1 MSFTAKI
8 LSWRFRYLNIL
19 GCLLKRRPTRGG
31 GGSRAP
37 QPPPPLATPLD
48 YQTWSGGRRVRVGLT
63 VKFAFVWLTKK
74 MRSCARLIGL
84 YWKLF
89 N

>member
-8 LSWRFRYLNIL
+8 LSWRFHYLNIL
-19 GCLLKRRPTRGG
+19 GCLLKRRPTSGG
-31 GGSRAP
+31 CHGHPS
-37 QPPPPLATPLD
+37 PPSLATPLD

-63 VKFAFVWLTKK
+63 VKFAFVWLTKNL
-74 MRSCARLIGL
+74 RSCARLIGL

>member
-19 GCLLKRRPTRGG
+19 GCLLKKKG
-31 GGSRAP
+31 
-37 QPPPPLATPLD
+37 PPPLATPLD
-48 YQTWSGGRRVRVGLT
+48 YQTWSGGRGVRVGLT
-63 VKFAFVWLTKK
+63 VKFAFVWLTKNL
-74 MRSCARLIGL
+74 RSCARLIGL

>member
-1 MSFTAKI
+1 MAFS
-8 LSWRFRYLNIL
+8 LPEYFRLFAQKKAYQ
-19 GCLLKRRPTRGG
+19 GG

-37 QPPPPLATPLD
+37 QPPPPLSLATPLD
-48 YQTWSGGRRVRVGLT
+48 YRTWSGGRRVRVGLT
-63 VKFAFVWLTKK
+63 VKFAFVWLTKNL
-74 MRSCARLIGL
+74 RSCARLIGL